1 MDVGK
6 RVSFSRS
13 IVWAIGREEEKLK
26 EGVEYIC
33 ETTCERYANLTGI
46 LREKLKNVIL
56 MVQRYFM
63 KGHWY
68 ILNGR
73 QII

>member
-1 MDVGK
+1 MDPQV
-6 RVSFSRS
+6 
-13 IVWAIGREEEKLK
+13 KLH
-26 EGVEYIC
+26 YP
-33 ETTCERYANLTGI
+33 NLTGI

-68 ILNGR
+68 ILNGW